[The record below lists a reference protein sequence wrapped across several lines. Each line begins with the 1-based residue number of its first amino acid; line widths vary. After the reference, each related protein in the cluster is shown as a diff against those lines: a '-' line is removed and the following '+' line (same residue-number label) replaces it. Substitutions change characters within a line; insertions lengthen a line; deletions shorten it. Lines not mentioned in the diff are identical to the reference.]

1 MANLANRYRP
11 STWED
16 VTEQKL
22 VVDMLKSMC
31 DDPNFNTRN
40 FLLIGP
46 AGCGKANTLDTE
58 ILTPDGFIKM
68 GDIQIGQ
75 SVFTHSGS
83 IGKVSGVFPQGKR
96 DIYRITLQ
104 DKTHIDVSD
113 EHINVVY
120 RYNEDKKQREDFQV
134 TTSELI
140 ELFETTRFKLR
151 IDTPSVDWEYSDVP
165 IDPYLLGCLL
175 GDGGLSNNFQFSGI
189 EEDIIDSV
197 DTILRRDWN
206 CKLTPITSSD
216 CDYDIVSCDELHYK
230 YEFHFEG
237 LRFNGCK
244 KFQDFLVSKGYPKFD
259 ASTLI
264 RLGISGNCKH
274 VLKYHPELSNVSC
287 VINPE
292 YVSWNSGL
300 AIKNELSI
308 LNLMN
313 KRSDEKHIPKCYLY
327 NSREV
332 RLKLLQGLFDTD
344 GTIDK
349 SGSTEFTTSS
359 KQLSDDFEFLVRSLG
374 CRDTVS
380 CSRSSYTD
388 ADGDKHSGRLQYYHY
403 IKFPSDLQFYSSCK
417 HKERFKIRQNE
428 PIRNIVSI
436 EYRGREECQCIM
448 VDHPDHTYICG
459 NGFIPTHNT
468 TLARIMGNYVN
479 EGKGEP
485 IEIDAASNNGID
497 AVRNIIDQ
505 ARSYPVGQNWKI
517 FILDE
522 CFHKDTLIST
532 TSGYKRICELKKGDV
547 VHNMTGTANVKNVFK
562 NSVPTNHLLLIHL
575 NSGQDILTT
584 SNHLFFT
591 NDGWVEASNLVNGD
605 ELYDYST
612 MHNLRNYVSN
622 STLRHEE
629 NLLYRMCES
638 VSKTEDGGVSF
649 KLSETRIYKDVS
661 YMWDDLLHSQKCE
674 FSDVFNIVL
683 REIESS
689 TRTFNETE
697 KFVCFAKTGL
707 YLSDLWKTYE
717 HTKERPQEILFERMC
732 EYRSKPSET
741 TAESCGLAILRY
753 MWESICSEVQG
764 SRNLQS
770 TVCEQTDR
778 AKTEGSKITR
788 ILNEN
793 ETEQSYGESCDG
805 SEDDSDERAKRY
817 FASSACESW
826 RKWSIYKAS
835 DCAEGG
841 IGRLLDLR
849 ISSTDKS
856 SEGQE
861 SDALSYQLQTRPC
874 LSRFKDR
881 NRGGWERPFYEISSV
896 IRRKESHITPSVRVE
911 SIEVYK
917 RGDNEQSFRSYFS
930 CEELGE
936 EFVDMYDVEVDGHP
950 SYYAND
956 ILVHNCHA
964 FSNQAWQAL
973 LKTLESGAGKT
984 LFFMATT
991 NPEKIPATILS
1002 RVQTFQ
1008 LSKISLQGIHDRLCY
1023 VLESEKS
1030 KGQPITYTDD
1040 AVNFVAKMANGGMRD
1055 SLTLLDKCLAF
1066 SNDITIENVTQA
1078 LNLPEYDDF
1087 FELLSAYA
1095 KKNNVKI
1102 TEIVD
1107 RVYNSGVNFVKWF
1120 ENFHSFVI
1128 NIVKYIYLQDI
1139 SKTMIPST
1147 YQDKISKY
1155 GNPHLVVCLKLAN
1168 KLMKMNHEL
1177 KSTQYLQEVALTNLC
1192 FVPAPAKKG

>member
-165 IDPYLLGCLL
+165 INPYLLGCLL

-244 KFQDFLVSKGYPKFD
+244 KFQDFLVSRGYPKFD

-264 RLGISGNCKH
+264 RLGTSGNCKH
-274 VLKYHPELSNVSC
+274 VLKDHPELSNVSC

-388 ADGDKHSGRLQYYHY
+388 ADGNKHSGRLQYYHY

-505 ARSYPVGQNWKI
+505 ARSYPVGQNWKV

-522 CFHKDTLIST
+522 
-532 TSGYKRICELKKGDV
+532 V
-547 VHNMTGTANVKNVFK
+547 
-562 NSVPTNHLLLIHL
+562 
-575 NSGQDILTT
+575 
-584 SNHLFFT
+584 
-591 NDGWVEASNLVNGD
+591 
-605 ELYDYST
+605 
-612 MHNLRNYVSN
+612 
-622 STLRHEE
+622 
-629 NLLYRMCES
+629 
-638 VSKTEDGGVSF
+638 
-649 KLSETRIYKDVS
+649 
-661 YMWDDLLHSQKCE
+661 
-674 FSDVFNIVL
+674 
-683 REIESS
+683 
-689 TRTFNETE
+689 
-697 KFVCFAKTGL
+697 
-707 YLSDLWKTYE
+707 
-717 HTKERPQEILFERMC
+717 
-732 EYRSKPSET
+732 
-741 TAESCGLAILRY
+741 
-753 MWESICSEVQG
+753 
-764 SRNLQS
+764 
-770 TVCEQTDR
+770 
-778 AKTEGSKITR
+778 
-788 ILNEN
+788 
-793 ETEQSYGESCDG
+793 
-805 SEDDSDERAKRY
+805 
-817 FASSACESW
+817 
-826 RKWSIYKAS
+826 
-835 DCAEGG
+835 
-841 IGRLLDLR
+841 
-849 ISSTDKS
+849 
-856 SEGQE
+856 
-861 SDALSYQLQTRPC
+861 
-874 LSRFKDR
+874 
-881 NRGGWERPFYEISSV
+881 
-896 IRRKESHITPSVRVE
+896 
-911 SIEVYK
+911 
-917 RGDNEQSFRSYFS
+917 
-930 CEELGE
+930 
-936 EFVDMYDVEVDGHP
+936 
-950 SYYAND
+950 
-956 ILVHNCHA
+956 HA